1 MLKGLAITP
10 PVVGRI
16 SIGRIVEMNGKRL
29 PEKDDQFT
37 ITTQVQTR
45 DGWLL
50 HPQDEVQRKLHGGD
64 KLRTIAIRLPFNDP
78 DLNLRANYSC
88 FDRENGRLIC
98 MGNGE
103 TCRRKTK
110 DGVQMLPCPAPDS
123 CDFYRGGCKPY
134 GRLHVVLGDQDELGT
149 FVLRTT
155 SYNSIRTL
163 AARMSYLHAVSSG
176 NLATLPLELRLRGK
190 STTQSHRAAIYYIDL
205 VIRNGMSLEAAIQ
218 EARRLAE
225 ERAKTG
231 FDQRALDNA
240 ARFGYANGAFEE
252 TEEDVPAVAE
262 EFFPELLNKALQ
274 ATEQE
279 KTASRHSALSE
290 KLRERA
296 ETVST

>member
-1 MLKGLAITP
+1 M
-10 PVVGRI
+10 
-16 SIGRIVEMNGKRL
+16 
-29 PEKDDQFT
+29 
-37 ITTQVQTR
+37 
-45 DGWLL
+45 
-50 HPQDEVQRKLHGGD
+50 
-64 KLRTIAIRLPFNDP
+64 
-78 DLNLRANYSC
+78 
-88 FDRENGRLIC
+88 
-98 MGNGE
+98 
-103 TCRRKTK
+103 
-110 DGVQMLPCPAPDS
+110 
-123 CDFYRGGCKPY
+123 
-134 GRLHVVLGDQDELGT
+134 GT

-252 TEEDVPAVAE
+252 SEEDVPAVAE

-279 KTASRHSALSE
+279 KTASRHCALSE